1 MKILD
6 ICNLG
11 KYIYLMNKIKKKQYI
26 LLTFAVV
33 LLIFFYLCHIVLFM
47 YVLGPHMK
55 HPLLYF
61 TVTT

>member
-11 KYIYLMNKIKKKQYI
+11 KYIYLMNKIKKNQYI

-47 YVLGPHMK
+47 YVLGSHM
-55 HPLLYF
+55 YF